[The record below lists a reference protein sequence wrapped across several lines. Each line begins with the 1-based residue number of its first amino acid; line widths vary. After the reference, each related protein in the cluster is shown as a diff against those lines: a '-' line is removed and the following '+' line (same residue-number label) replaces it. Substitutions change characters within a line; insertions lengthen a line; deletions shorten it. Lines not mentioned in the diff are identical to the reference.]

1 MVRNLRNKLE
11 HLRTGSKGRGPSEEE
26 KAIVKKLKR
35 ALHQEEIWMKQRSRI
50 LWLHEGDKNTSYF
63 HRCAAQRRRTNKI
76 ELLQRADGTLCD
88 SMDDAHS
95 ELLDVVQPK
104 VSQVMNDGMDAPYT
118 EEEIKK
124 ALFQMAPSNSQGLTV
139 LLQVSSSDIGLSL
152 KMMW

>member
-1 MVRNLRNKLE
+1 
-11 HLRTGSKGRGPSEEE
+11 
-26 KAIVKKLKR
+26 
-35 ALHQEEIWMKQRSRI
+35 
-50 LWLHEGDKNTSYF
+50 
-63 HRCAAQRRRTNKI
+63 
-76 ELLQRADGTLCD
+76 
-88 SMDDAHS
+88 MDDAHS